1 MKPALTEAVC
11 VRCGATH
18 DIGGVLYTCEQCGG
32 NLDLLFDYVALSER
46 RDEDALALLAP
57 VALDSEL
64 LDELRS
70 WGRLRQAP
78 RLAADLGLAKLRL
91 LDETNL
97 PSGSLKDRASLVTL
111 LRAKELGIDTVA
123 AASTGNA
130 GASLACLAARL
141 GMNAVIFAPSRAPA
155 AKLRQIRAHG
165 ATLHLVDG
173 NYDLAY
179 ELCLAA
185 VAERG
190 WYSRNTGHNPWC
202 GEGKKTAAIALI
214 EQAQGRTPDFIFVP
228 VGDGCIIGGLH
239 KGLVD
244 LQRIGR
250 LDKMPR
256 LVAVQAE
263 GSAAIADAW
272 TSGDAINAVKAN
284 TLADSIAVDLPRDSD
299 KALRAQRE
307 TEGFAITVS
316 DDEIL
321 AAIRDLAQR
330 EGIFAE
336 PAAAAS
342 LAGLRKALATEQVGP
357 EADMVAMVT
366 GHGLKDPGALDELL
380 EAPPML
386 IAGLE
391 DLP

>member
-11 VRCGATH
+11 VRCGAAH

-32 NLDLLFDYVALSER
+32 NLDLLFDYVVLSER
-46 RDEDALALLAP
+46 TGEDALALLAP
-57 VALDSEL
+57 VALDPDL
-64 LDELRS
+64 LAELRS
-70 WGRLRQAP
+70 WGRLRNAP
-78 RLAADLGLAKLRL
+78 RLAGDLGLENLRL
-91 LDETNL
+91 LDETGL

-141 GMNAVIFAPSRAPA
+141 GMKAVIFAPSRAPA

-179 ELCLAA
+179 DLCLEA

-214 EQAQGRTPDFIFVP
+214 EQAQGRIPDFIFVP

-239 KGLVD
+239 KGLAD

-299 KALRAQRE
+299 KALRALRE

-321 AAIRDLAQR
+321 TAIRDLAQR

-336 PAAAAS
+336 PAAAAA

-366 GHGLKDPGALDELL
+366 GHGLKDPGALD
-380 EAPPML
+380 PL
-386 IAGLE
+386 IEQSPIIASLE